1 MSNVKH
7 HWDKK
12 HTPSFNPTAPKSKE
26 EALEQFTE
34 ALAKAAKNPANQ
46 VNNQVNPGY
55 MMRDG
60 VPHKFKNGNW
70 TALPRIN

>member
-12 HTPSFNPTAPKSKE
+12 HKPSFNPTAPKSKE

-60 VPHKFKNGNW
+60 VPHKFKNGIW
-70 TALPRIN
+70 TPLTKM

>member
-12 HTPSFNPTAPKSKE
+12 HKPSFDPNAPKNWE
-26 EALEQFTE
+26 EAQEQFKE

-46 VNNQVNPGY
+46 IQQPQNPGY
-55 MMRDG
+55 MMKDG
-60 VPHKFKNGNW
+60 IPHKFKEGRWIPLTKMN
-70 TALPRIN
+70 